1 MCKGRQFAAK
11 ESVLFVAAIVSMWD
25 IEPVNGG
32 EWEMPSHKKAT
43 GVYSTSDS
51 TRVWIKRRKLSLE

>member
-11 ESVLFVAAIVSMWD
+11 ESMLFTAAIVSMWEID
-25 IEPVNGG
+25 PVSGG
-32 EWEMPSHKKAT
+32 EWKIPRHKKAT

-51 TRVWIKRRKLSLE
+51 TRVWIKRRKLSPS